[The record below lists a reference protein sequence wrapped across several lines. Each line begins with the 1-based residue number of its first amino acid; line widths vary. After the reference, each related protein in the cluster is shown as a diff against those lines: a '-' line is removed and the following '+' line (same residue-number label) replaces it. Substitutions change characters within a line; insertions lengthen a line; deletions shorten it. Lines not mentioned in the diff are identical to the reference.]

1 VRTLVVVPTYLEAEN
16 IEEYL
21 QRTRAAMPSADILV
35 VDDSSPDGTADLAQ
49 KVGEEVGQVDV
60 LRRPSKEGLGVAYRA
75 GFGLGLER
83 DYAVIAQMDADLSH
97 DPAVLPK
104 LVASLEDG
112 ADMAVGSRY
121 VEGGTIPHWPWHRRL
136 LSRYGNLYA
145 SLLLRTGVRDATS
158 GYRAYRAELLRAVD
172 PATTRATGYGFQI
185 ELAYRAAKRGARI
198 VELPITFTD
207 RKRGMSKM
215 TLKIAAEELSLVTR
229 WGIEDRLPGRN
240 SRSAPSPPSS

>member
-16 IEEYL
+16 IEEHL
-21 QRTRAAMPSADILV
+21 HRTRSAMPAADILV
-35 VDDSSPDGTADLAQ
+35 VDDSSPDGTADLAE
-49 KVGEEVGQVDV
+49 KAGEELGQVDV

-83 DYAVIAQMDADLSH
+83 GYAVIAQMDADLSH

-104 LVASLEDG
+104 LVAALEGG
-112 ADMAVGSRY
+112 ADVAVGSRY
-121 VEGGTIPHWPWHRRL
+121 VEGGTIPHWPWHRRM

-158 GYRAYRAELLRAVD
+158 GYRAYRAELLRAID

-215 TLKIAAEELSLVTR
+215 TFKIAAEELSLVTR

-240 SRSAPSPPSS
+240 SRSAPGPPS